1 VSGIAWP
8 PSVEPEN
15 RKRNRAARADSDT
28 AESNAGANRRS
39 HPFLMELGTRRR
51 SDMAM
56 ENYSKYQQSVIRNYY
71 KNQDNVSLQRAQ
83 ELLTDL
89 YLSEGKK
96 KEKVWDSLFNHLEK
110 LGVPEDQLAHLRAA
124 KNPEL
129 IAKLLEKKV

>member
-1 VSGIAWP
+1 
-8 PSVEPEN
+8 
-15 RKRNRAARADSDT
+15 
-28 AESNAGANRRS
+28 
-39 HPFLMELGTRRR
+39 
-51 SDMAM
+51 MAM
-56 ENYSKYQQSVIRNYY
+56 ENFSRYQQSIIRNYY

-110 LGVPEDQLAHLRAA
+110 LGVPQDQLTHLKEA

-129 IAKLLEKKV
+129 IAQLIQKKL